1 MVGMRSRRRRLAV
14 ARRRRLV
21 ASAVVL
27 ALAVI
32 LPAGATFS
40 AFTSTGAASAANTTT
55 AGSVAITDNDANGAM
70 FSMTGMTP
78 GSTDTACIT
87 VTYTGSLPSQVRL
100 YGTTTGTG
108 LDAYLDVVVTRGTIA
123 APTFDSCTGFT
134 PDTPNYGN
142 GAGIVYTGTLAGYAD
157 SWAAGTLD
165 PRTALLQE
173 VWTTGESHAYRFDV
187 TLQNNPAAANKTAS
201 QTFSWEARNT
211 TAYSEV
217 VLSDQPASYWKLD
230 EAAGTTATD
239 TMGAANGTYT
249 NSPTL
254 NQASGVKD
262 ANNAV
267 SFDAANDFVTMGD
280 VHDFAGTAS
289 FSTEFWMRSNTGNE
303 EDYRR
308 VVAKER
314 YGSAT
319 SRGGW
324 GFTLYPLSHTDSNRI
339 YFQRWDGAAGGN
351 SAKSTTS
358 LQPGTWYHI
367 VGTYDGTNMR
377 LYVNGVLE
385 RTTASSISVENHT
398 SGLRFGRGD
407 TCGCYGGLIDEV
419 AVYGTALTA
428 TQVLD
433 HYNAGKR

>member
-78 GSTDTACIT
+78 GSTDTGCIT
-87 VTYTGSLPSQVRL
+87 VTYTGSLPSLVRL

-165 PRTALLQE
+165 PRTASLQE
-173 VWTTGESHAYRFDV
+173 V
-187 TLQNNPAAANKTAS
+187 
-201 QTFSWEARNT
+201 
-211 TAYSEV
+211 
-217 VLSDQPASYWKLD
+217 
-230 EAAGTTATD
+230 
-239 TMGAANGTYT
+239 
-249 NSPTL
+249 
-254 NQASGVKD
+254 
-262 ANNAV
+262 
-267 SFDAANDFVTMGD
+267 
-280 VHDFAGTAS
+280 
-289 FSTEFWMRSNTGNE
+289 
-303 EDYRR
+303 
-308 VVAKER
+308 
-314 YGSAT
+314 
-319 SRGGW
+319 
-324 GFTLYPLSHTDSNRI
+324 
-339 YFQRWDGAAGGN
+339 
-351 SAKSTTS
+351 
-358 LQPGTWYHI
+358 
-367 VGTYDGTNMR
+367 
-377 LYVNGVLE
+377 
-385 RTTASSISVENHT
+385 
-398 SGLRFGRGD
+398 
-407 TCGCYGGLIDEV
+407 
-419 AVYGTALTA
+419 
-428 TQVLD
+428 
-433 HYNAGKR
+433 